1 MKRYFALLMLFALVV
16 GFAAPASAVVV
27 NGSTYSVYLEG
38 ETSGNAALP
47 NSVFDDTPATFT
59 RAGLLVT
66 TSESDTM
73 LSGISNRITLA
84 LSANGDLFPIFNEG
98 AYLGV
103 GTFGDVLDL
112 AFPVTLY
119 DARVTLRD
127 LAGNIVFA
135 SDNLADLAEQR
146 QPWDGSLPTPST
158 TFFIGE
164 IGGLGV
170 SNITFDFFVNR
181 EIQNDVPEPA
191 SVLLCGAGL
200 LAAFAARRRRQ
211 TRI

>member
-1 MKRYFALLMLFALVV
+1 MKRFFTSLMLFAAML
-16 GFAAPASAVVV
+16 GFTTQASAVVV

-38 ETSGNAALP
+38 EASGNAALP
-47 NSVFDDTPATFT
+47 NSVFDDTAATFN
-59 RAGLLVT
+59 RAGLVVT

-73 LSGISNRITLA
+73 LSGISNRITLD
-84 LSANGDLFPIFNEG
+84 LSANGDLFPVFNEG

-127 LAGNIVFA
+127 LAGNVVFA
-135 SDNLADLAEQR
+135 SDNLADLAEQNH
-146 QPWDGSLPTPST
+146 PWDGSLPTPAA
-158 TFFIGE
+158 TFFVSE
-164 IGGLGV
+164 IGGMGV
-170 SNITFDFFVNR
+170 SNITFDFYVNR
-181 EIQNDVPEPA
+181 DIQNAVPEPA

-200 LAAFAARRRRQ
+200 LAACAARRRRQ